1 MTARTVIESAT
12 GILFAL
18 SATIPDT
25 YDAAGYGSTDIIWT
39 TVGQVEDAGAEDANK
54 AVSTFVPVATAVT
67 TKVPGA
73 IDYGK
78 RSVTL
83 GHLPGDAG
91 QVLMLAAFK
100 SLNNYSVKIT
110 FPDGE
115 LRYLDVLVTK
125 FGMSGGKAGDVVRI
139 TSEID
144 ICQAPVSVLP

>member
-18 SATIPDT
+18 SAALPDT
-25 YDAAGYGSTDIIWT
+25 YDAAGYGSTDIVWT
-39 TVGQVEDAGAEDANK
+39 TVGQVEDAGGEDASK
-54 AVSTFVPVATAVT
+54 SVSTFVPVATGIT

-78 RSVTL
+78 RSIML

-100 SLNNYSVKIT
+100 STAHYSAKVT
-110 FPDGE
+110 FPDNE
-115 LRYLDVLVTK
+115 IRYYDVLVTK
-125 FGMSGGKAGDVVRI
+125 FGMTGGKTGDVVRI
-139 TSEID
+139 TTEID
-144 ICQAPVSVLP
+144 ICREPVPVLP

>member
-12 GILFAL
+12 GILFAI
-18 SATIPDT
+18 SATLPDT
-25 YDAAGYGSTDIIWT
+25 YDSTGYQSTDIIWT
-39 TVGQVEDAGAEDANK
+39 TVGEVEDAGSEDATK
-54 AVSTFVPVATAVT
+54 AVTPFVPVASGVT

-78 RSVTL
+78 RSVIL

-91 QVLMLAAFK
+91 QVLLLAAFR
-100 SLNNYSVKIT
+100 SSSRYSIKIT

-115 LRYLDVLVTK
+115 LRYFDALVTK
-125 FGMSGGKAGDVVRI
+125 FGMSGGKVGEVVRI

-144 ICQAPVSVLP
+144 ICRAPVSVLP